1 MRFVAAKF
9 PQYPFEALLDKTPD
23 WLEWAAYQAAMLDVD
38 TFKKVEAALVA
49 IIGAG
54 QGETLSDMGIGHGES
69 GAFG

>member
-1 MRFVAAKF
+1 
-9 PQYPFEALLDKTPD
+9 LDKTPD